1 MPRIMSMSEFGMYK
15 GLCCNEKTLLF
26 DSCLQ
31 FGVRFKTRMKVY
43 VTLNKLLFPKIS
55 FLRTI
60 CDVITFPDIQIFFL
74 PFD

>member
-1 MPRIMSMSEFGMYK
+1 MPRIMNMSEFGIYK
-15 GLCCNEKTLLF
+15 GLYCNEKTLVF
-26 DSCLQ
+26 NSCLQ
-31 FGVRFKTRMKVY
+31 SGVRFKARMKVY

-74 PFD
+74 PFE